1 VELEVAMIPNGLD
14 PADYV
19 GAHGTDALRELV
31 AQAVPLLRFSIDRR
45 LDRWDLDRPEERA
58 RALKEAA
65 EVLAPVKGSIL
76 ADDYANYIADRLFV
90 DFETAKRAIAAVKPQ
105 PRPATP
111 PGEPDSAPPQPV
123 VQVSAGDARQ
133 LRVERDV
140 LDLYVRAARRRPR
153 ACFLLE
159 SDLLTDP
166 RHRAI
171 AEVIA
176 GTDVGVSAAD
186 LVGRLDLSVPG
197 SAELLSGA
205 TLDGIGD
212 AEYELVEED
221 LLRSLKEMDLERR
234 IRIESAWLNQNKSLK
249 DSEQYDEVFR
259 KVSSL
264 QRELSELRSNVRDT
278 GQ

>member
-1 VELEVAMIPNGLD
+1 MIPDGLD

-19 GAHGTDALRELV
+19 GKHGADGLNALV
-31 AQAVPLLRFSIDRR
+31 DNAVPLLRFSIDRR

-90 DFETAKRAIAAVKPQ
+90 DFETAKRAIAAVKVQSRPQAPDAAEEVAPQ
-105 PRPATP
+105 PP
-111 PGEPDSAPPQPV
+111 
-123 VQVSAGDARQ
+123 VQVSAEMLAQIRA
-133 LRVERDV
+133 EREL
-140 LDLYVRAARRRPR
+140 LDLYIRAGRLRPR
-153 ACFLLE
+153 ARFLLE

-176 GTDVGVSAAD
+176 DTDAGVSAAEI
-186 LVGRLDLSVPG
+186 VGKLEASIPG

-205 TLDGIGD
+205 SLEGIGE
-212 AEYELVEED
+212 AEYELAEED
-221 LLRSLKEMDLERR
+221 LLRVLKEMDLERR
-234 IRIESAWLNQNKSLK
+234 IRVESAWLNQNKSLK
-249 DSEQYDEVFR
+249 DSDQYDEVFR

-264 QRELSELRSNVRDT
+264 QHELARLRSGVRDI

>member
-1 VELEVAMIPNGLD
+1 M
-14 PADYV
+14 
-19 GAHGTDALRELV
+19 
-31 AQAVPLLRFSIDRR
+31 
-45 LDRWDLDRPEERA
+45 
-58 RALKEAA
+58 KEAA

-90 DFETAKRAIAAVKPQ
+90 DFETAKRAIAAVKVQSRPQ
-105 PRPATP
+105 AAGRAPRSRPGSP
-111 PGEPDSAPPQPV
+111 P

-133 LRVERDV
+133 LRAEREL
-140 LDLYVRAARRRPR
+140 LDLYIRAGRLRPR
-153 ACFLLE
+153 ARFLLE

-176 GTDVGVSAAD
+176 DTDAGVSAAE
-186 LVGRLDLSVPG
+186 LVGRLEASIPG

-205 TLDGIGD
+205 SLEGIGE
-212 AEYELVEED
+212 AEYELAEED
-221 LLRSLKEMDLERR
+221 LLRALKEMDLERR
-234 IRIESAWLNQNKSLK
+234 IRVESAWLNQNKSLK
-249 DSEQYDEVFR
+249 DSDQYDEVFR

-264 QRELSELRSNVRDT
+264 QHELARLRSGVRDI

>member
-1 VELEVAMIPNGLD
+1 M
-14 PADYV
+14 
-19 GAHGTDALRELV
+19 
-31 AQAVPLLRFSIDRR
+31 
-45 LDRWDLDRPEERA
+45 
-58 RALKEAA
+58 
-65 EVLAPVKGSIL
+65 
-76 ADDYANYIADRLFV
+76 
-90 DFETAKRAIAAVKPQ
+90 
-105 PRPATP
+105 
-111 PGEPDSAPPQPV
+111 
-123 VQVSAGDARQ
+123 
-133 LRVERDV
+133 
-140 LDLYVRAARRRPR
+140 
-153 ACFLLE
+153 LE

-186 LVGRLDLSVPG
+186 LVGRLELSVPG

-249 DSEQYDEVFR
+249 DSDQYDEVFR

-264 QRELSELRSNVRDT
+264 QRELAKLRSSVRDI